1 MAKGF
6 GEVQLSTKNSRK
18 HSSLLP
24 ASDCQKIQKQLIHHF
39 EELADPRGSQGVLHP
54 FISIVMIALLAKLY
68 LTTLLLA
75 VENISFRLVGISIS
89 KQKRL
94 NKI

>member
-1 MAKGF
+1 MTKGF
-6 GEVQLSTKNSRK
+6 GETSVSLKKNSK
-18 HSSLLP
+18 SSSLMP
-24 ASDCQKIQKQLIHHF
+24 APDCEQVEKQLFEHF
-39 EELADPRGSQGVLHP
+39 EDLRDPRGSQGVLHP